1 MSVPWK
7 ISKRMNFHSY
17 LIDQLFEKKY
27 SNSTDLVI
35 KLVRYNQV
43 SEVLKGA
50 EQWFSRWGGDKKI
63 EITMIKK
70 VGDK

>member
-7 ISKRMNFHSY
+7 ICKRMNFHSY
-17 LIDQLFEKKY
+17 LIDQLSEKKY

-43 SEVLKGA
+43 SEVLKRA
-50 EQWFSRWGGDKKI
+50 EQRFSRWGGDK
-63 EITMIKK
+63 M
-70 VGDK
+70 GR